1 MKKCFSLLVFLLF
14 FLPIVSFAQSVV
26 LSGRVADKHTGEALS
41 DAHIYFPRQKRGYRS
56 NEQGEFSISLPAQSV
71 YDIVI
76 SYVGYASKR
85 MSVPVTSD
93 TLINVLLE
101 NNSALNE
108 LAVFGS
114 RNDFGVEHTQMSAIE
129 MPIHKIEYVPAV
141 FGEVDV
147 MKALQTLPGV
157 QSSSDGHAGIYV
169 RGGGYD
175 QNQITLD
182 GATLYNAEHLK
193 GLMSAIN
200 SDMVSNLVFYKGA
213 FPARYGGQ
221 LSSIVDIEIKDG
233 DMESYHGSATIG
245 AMSSKIQFEGPIKRG
260 RTSFNVAARASYLD
274 FLVQP
279 ALKEVADN
287 NNAMSPY
294 ADLKFY
300 DVSAKLSH
308 RISNKHKLSGF
319 FYQGRDESN
328 ESPSDGTVNTTK
340 YHSETQT
347 VETVYKNSNSSSAN
361 NWGNLLSSLSWEYS
375 GYKDF
380 SVKSTASYSQYDY
393 YMMHHN
399 YTNERRAQIYSQTN
413 DTLSKKVS
421 DNTSLSE
428 HDSYVNEYSLSVN
441 ADYCRSDMHRFR
453 FGGKFSLQSLS
464 PTVHLYNKRY
474 LHYIK
479 KAGGKVEANTTVT
492 ENDSIV
498 GNHREKV
505 FTSALYVEDEI
516 KVTDFLKVNMG
527 LRYVIFGI
535 EGKNYHSLEPRLSA
549 RWLANEHMSFKVSYA
564 RMAQAIHMLSSTNL
578 VSPSD
583 IWVPVT
589 EKIPPMTSDQIAI
602 GYNYEPS
609 EGITVSVEG
618 YYKKMRN
625 LLEYKEGASYLTSGK
640 EWDNI
645 VAVGSGKAYGIEF
658 YAQKDVGK
666 TTGWLSYTWSR
677 SLRTFDR
684 PGEELNGGRSF
695 YSGTDR
701 RHNLNIVAMHKFS
714 DRFDISLAWT
724 LQSGRRGNVPTDA
737 FIVGLETEATT
748 YNISQFSENH
758 NMQYGGILQDGVI
771 GGFAPH
777 ESYKERNGSKLP
789 VTHRLDVSANYHIPH
804 KISDMKVESVFNISV
819 YNLYNRFNVN
829 NIYWGYSSF
838 DNNPNEDA
846 VLKGVCLLPI
856 MPSISYTLKF

>member
-1 MKKCFSLLVFLLF
+1 MKKHFSLLAFLLL
-14 FLPIVSFAQSVV
+14 FLPIISFAQNVV
-26 LSGRVADKHTGEALS
+26 LSGRVADKHTGEALC
-41 DAHIYFPRQKRGYRS
+41 DAHIYFTKHKKGYRS
-56 NEQGEFSISLPAQSV
+56 NEQGEFKISLPAQSV

-108 LAVFGS
+108 LAVYGS

-233 DMESYHGSATIG
+233 DMESYHGSATVG
-245 AMSSKIQFEGPIKRG
+245 AMTSKIQFEGPIKRG
-260 RTSFNVAARASYLD
+260 KTSFNVAARASYLD

-279 ALKEVADN
+279 ALKKVADN

-300 DVSAKLSH
+300 DVSAKMSH
-308 RISNKHKLSGF
+308 RISSKHKLSGF
-319 FYQGRDESN
+319 FYLGRDDGQ
-328 ESPSDGTVNTTK
+328 ESPSDGSVNTVK
-340 YHSETQT
+340 YDSENQT
-347 VETVYKNSNSSSAN
+347 IETVYKNSNSSSAN

-375 GYKDF
+375 GDKDF
-380 SVKSTASYSQYDY
+380 SIKSTASYSQYDY
-393 YMMHHN
+393 YMMHQN
-399 YTNERRAQIYSQTN
+399 YTNEHRAQVHSLTN

-421 DNTSLSE
+421 DKTSLSE
-428 HDSYVNEYSLSVN
+428 HDSYVNEYSFSVD
-441 ADYCRSDMHRFR
+441 ADYSRSDMHRFR

-464 PTVHLYNKRY
+464 PTVHLYNKKY
-474 LHYIK
+474 LHYMK
-479 KAGGKVEANTTVT
+479 KAGNNVEKNTTVT

-498 GNHREKV
+498 GNQHEKI
-505 FTSALYVEDEI
+505 FTSAIYVEDEI
-516 KVTDFLKVNMG
+516 KVTDFLKVNLG
-527 LRYVIFGI
+527 LRYVMFGI
-535 EGKNYHSLEPRLSA
+535 DGKEYHSLEPRVSA
-549 RWLANEHMSFKVSYA
+549 RWLANEQMSFKVSYA
-564 RMAQAIHMLSSTNL
+564 RMAQAVHMLSSTSL

-589 EKIPPMTSDQIAI
+589 DNIPPMTSDQFAI

-609 EGITVSVEG
+609 EGIIVSVEG
-618 YYKKMRN
+618 YYKEMRN

-645 VAVGSGKAYGIEF
+645 VAIGSGKAYGIEF

-714 DRFDISLAWT
+714 DKFDISLAWT

-737 FIVGLETEATT
+737 YLVGVEAETTT
-748 YNISQFSENH
+748 YDISQFAG
-758 NMQYGGILQDGVI
+758 MLMYGGILPDGVI
-771 GGFAPH
+771 GGFAPQ

-804 KISDMKVESVFNISV
+804 KIFDVKVESVFNFSV

-829 NIYWGYSSF
+829 NIYWGYSSY
-838 DNNPNEDA
+838 DNSPNEDA

>member
-1 MKKCFSLLVFLLF
+1 MKKHFSLLVFLLL

-26 LSGRVADKHTGEALS
+26 LSGRVADQHTGEALS

-56 NEQGEFSISLPAQSV
+56 NEHGEFNISLPAQSV

-108 LAVFGS
+108 LAVYGS

-245 AMSSKIQFEGPIKRG
+245 AMSSKIQLEGPIKRG
-260 RTSFNVAARASYLD
+260 KTSFNVAARASYLD

-279 ALKEVADN
+279 ALKEVVDN

-328 ESPSDGTVNTTK
+328 ESPSDGSVNTVK
-340 YHSETQT
+340 YDSENQT
-347 VETVYKNSNSSSAN
+347 IETVYKNSNSSSAN
-361 NWGNLLSSLSWEYS
+361 NWGNLLSSLSWEYL
-375 GYKDF
+375 GHKDF
-380 SVKSTASYSQYDY
+380 SIKSMASYSQYDY

-479 KAGGKVEANTTVT
+479 KAGDKVEANTTVT

-589 EKIPPMTSDQIAI
+589 EKIPPMTSDQFAI
-602 GYNYEPS
+602 GYNYEPT

-618 YYKKMRN
+618 YYKEMRN

-645 VAVGSGKAYGIEF
+645 VTIGSGKAYGIEF

-737 FIVGLETEATT
+737 FIVGLEAEATT

>member
-1 MKKCFSLLVFLLF
+1 MKKCFSLLAFLLLF
-14 FLPIVSFAQSVV
+14 MPIVSFAQNVV
-26 LSGRVADKHTGEALS
+26 LNGRVTDKHTGEALC
-41 DAHIYFPRQKRGYRS
+41 DAHIYFTKHKKGYRS
-56 NEQGEFSISLPAQSV
+56 NEQGEFKISLPAQPV
-71 YDIVI
+71 YDMVI

-85 MSVPVTSD
+85 MSISGTSD

-101 NNSALNE
+101 NNSLLSE
-108 LAVFGS
+108 LAVYGS
-114 RNDFGVEHTQMSAIE
+114 RNDFGVQHTQMSAIE
-129 MPIHKIEYVPAV
+129 MPIHRIEYVPAV

-221 LSSIVDIEIKDG
+221 LSSVVDIEIKDG
-233 DMESYHGSATIG
+233 DMESYHGSATLG
-245 AMSSKIQFEGPIKRG
+245 AMTSKIQFEGPIKRG
-260 RTSFNVAARASYLD
+260 KTSFNVAARASYLD

-279 ALKEVADN
+279 ALKKVADN

-300 DVSAKLSH
+300 DVSAKMSH
-308 RISNKHKLSGF
+308 RISGKHKLSGF
-319 FYQGRDESN
+319 FYLGRDDGQ
-328 ESPSDGTVNTTK
+328 ESPSDGSVNTAK
-340 YHSETQT
+340 YNSENQT
-347 VETVYKNSNSSSAN
+347 IETVYKNSNSSSAN
-361 NWGNLLSSLSWEYS
+361 NWGNLLSSLSWEYL
-375 GYKDF
+375 GNKDF
-380 SVKSTASYSQYDY
+380 SIKSTASYSQYDY
-393 YMMHHN
+393 YMMHQN
-399 YTNERRAQIYSQTN
+399 YTNEHRAQVHSLTN

-421 DNTSLSE
+421 DKTSLSE
-428 HDSYVNEYSLSVN
+428 HDSYVNEYSFSVN
-441 ADYCRSDMHRFR
+441 ADYSRSDTHRFR

-464 PTVHLYNKRY
+464 PTVHLYNKKY
-474 LHYIK
+474 LHYMK
-479 KAGGKVEANTTVT
+479 KAEYKVEENTTVT

-498 GNHREKV
+498 GNQREKV
-505 FTSALYVEDEI
+505 FTSAIYAEDEI
-516 KVTDFLKVNMG
+516 KVTDFLKVNLG
-527 LRYVIFGI
+527 LRYVMFGI
-535 EGKNYHSLEPRLSA
+535 EGKVYHSLEPRVSA
-549 RWLANEHMSFKVSYA
+549 RWLANEQMSFKVSYA
-564 RMAQAIHMLSSTNL
+564 RMAQAVHMLSSTNL

-589 EKIPPMTSDQIAI
+589 DNIPPMTSDQFAI
-602 GYNYEPS
+602 GYNYEPC
-609 EGITVSVEG
+609 EGITLSVEG
-618 YYKKMRN
+618 YYKEMRN

-645 VAVGSGKAYGIEF
+645 VTIGSGKAYGIEF

-677 SLRTFDR
+677 SLRTFDK

-701 RHNLNIVAMHKFS
+701 RHNFNVVAMHKFS
-714 DRFDISLAWT
+714 DRFDISLSWT

-737 FIVGLETEATT
+737 FLVGVEAETTT
-748 YNISQFSENH
+748 YGISQFSGNL
-758 NMQYGGILQDGVI
+758 MYGGILQDGVI

-777 ESYKERNGSKLP
+777 ESYKERNESKLP

-804 KISDMKVESVFNISV
+804 KIFDMKVESVFNISV

-829 NIYWGYSSF
+829 SIYWGYSSY
-838 DNNPNEDA
+838 DNSPNEDP